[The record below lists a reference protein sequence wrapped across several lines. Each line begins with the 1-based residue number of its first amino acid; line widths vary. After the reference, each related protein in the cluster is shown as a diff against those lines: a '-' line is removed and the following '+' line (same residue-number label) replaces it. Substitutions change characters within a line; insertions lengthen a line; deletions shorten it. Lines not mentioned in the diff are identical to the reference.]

1 MNNQSTRKAQVKQQH
16 HNVPAQTSD
25 SGLTGK
31 QMSIYTKRRQGE
43 KEGDTNMDKE
53 RERNREREKK
63 INKGKKRRREGR
75 KEKRRKR
82 FHCATQ

>member
-1 MNNQSTRKAQVKQQH
+1 MNNKSTRKVQVKQQH

-43 KEGDTNMDKE
+43 KEGDTNMEKE
-53 RERNREREKK
+53 RERNRERK
-63 INKGKKRRREGR
+63 INKGKNRRRERR

>member
-1 MNNQSTRKAQVKQQH
+1 MNNKSTWKVQVKQQH

-43 KEGDTNMDKE
+43 KEGDTNMEKE
-53 RERNREREKK
+53 RERNRERK